1 MRRLIPLLLL
11 ASAACTPMQWVRHDT
26 PPELLHQDLAYCRQ
40 EAWREA
46 QYRSFLFMNRSYGA
60 TTVVDPRG
68 RSIVVPYSPFG
79 DPFGDPYI
87 EESRLAH
94 FCMRAKGYDL
104 VPIER
109 TADQAVTIQPSPA
122 GTSSGIP

>member
-1 MRRLIPLLLL
+1 MHRLIPLAFL
-11 ASAACTPMQWVRHDT
+11 ALAACTPMQWARQDT
-26 PPELLHQDLAYCRQ
+26 TPEQFSVDLAYCRQ

-46 QYRSFLFMNRSYGA
+46 QWHSFLFMNRYYGT

-68 RSIVVPYSPFG
+68 RPIVVPYSPFG
-79 DPFGDPYI
+79 GPFGDPYI

-104 VPIER
+104 VPIKPE
-109 TADQAVTIQPSPA
+109 S
-122 GTSSGIP
+122 